1 MIRKLVIISV
11 LFFVYACGSG
21 DKEAKIPDNII
32 SQKEMVLV
40 LVDFHLA
47 DASILQG
54 QQRHEDI
61 NEFSNY
67 RFNSVLK
74 KHKIS
79 RNQLKESFKFYS
91 EHIKDLEKIYK
102 EVVVELS
109 TTQSRIIS
117 K

>member
-1 MIRKLVIISV
+1 MVC
-11 LFFVYACGSG
+11 ACGSK
-21 DKEAKIPDNII
+21 DEEAKVPENII
-32 SQKEMVLV
+32 PQKEMISV

-47 DASILQG
+47 EASIAQG
-54 QQRHEDI
+54 QQRHEDV

-91 EHIKDLEKIYK
+91 EHMKDLENIYK